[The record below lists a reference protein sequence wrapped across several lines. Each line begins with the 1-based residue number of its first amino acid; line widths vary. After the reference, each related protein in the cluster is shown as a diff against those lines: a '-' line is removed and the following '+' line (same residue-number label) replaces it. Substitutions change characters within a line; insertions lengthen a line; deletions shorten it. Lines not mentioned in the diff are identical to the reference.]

1 MSQPD
6 TSFTGVNGLF
16 IFALA
21 AGAPLL
27 LWFAF
32 SGGDADLGGN
42 ADTDGD
48 GGGVMSVI
56 PLSTLA
62 FVLTFFGVTGLVTRW
77 AGTGPVTALGLAL
90 VVGIAAGVLNSTVF
104 AWLRRTEVSSEVTDK
119 ELEGTIARVAL
130 PVSAQHRG
138 RIVLDVGGSQAR
150 MTAAP
155 APVDSD
161 EVGEIEV
168 GAQVIV
174 VSVKDGVALVT
185 RLAPELEGMG
195 EPEE

>member
-1 MSQPD
+1 MSQPE

-27 LWFAF
+27 VWFAF

-42 ADTDGD
+42 ADGDAD

-90 VVGIAAGVLNSTVF
+90 AVGIVAGVLNSTVF

-155 APVDSD
+155 VDSD
-161 EVGEIEV
+161 EAGEIEV
-168 GAQVIV
+168 GARVIV

-185 RLAPELEGMG
+185 RLAPELEGMSEQG
-195 EPEE
+195 E

>member
-1 MSQPD
+1 M
-6 TSFTGVNGLF
+6 NGLF